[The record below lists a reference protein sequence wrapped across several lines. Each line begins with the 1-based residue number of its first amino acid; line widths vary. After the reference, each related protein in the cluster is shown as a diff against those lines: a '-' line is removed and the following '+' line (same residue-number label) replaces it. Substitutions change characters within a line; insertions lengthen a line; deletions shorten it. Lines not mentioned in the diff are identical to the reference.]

1 MIREAIV
8 KLIDRQSLE
17 EEEAKEVMGQI
28 TAGQAT
34 PAQIGAFLTALRMKG
49 ETVAEI
55 TGFAKAIRLS
65 AAPVRPQ
72 RTDLV
77 DICGTGGDRAGTFN
91 ISTTAAF
98 VAAGAGLAVAKH
110 VDYSVSSQCGSAD
123 LLQALGVNLNLTPQQ
138 TARCIDEVNLGFLFA
153 PRLHP
158 ALHHAA
164 AARQEIGVR
173 TVFDILGPLVN
184 PASASARVVGVYAGA
199 LTELVAR
206 VLHSLGSRSAFV
218 VYGADGLDELSTTG
232 VNKVSRLGEDG
243 ITTFALDSLELDLPR
258 ATLSELQGGTP
269 QENLAITRDILRG
282 QKGPKRDIVLL
293 NAAAALVVGGKA
305 NSLREAIALAA
316 QAIDSGKALEKLE
329 QLNAFSQKAQPES

>member
-1 MIREAIV
+1 MLREAIV
-8 KLIDRQSLE
+8 KLIDRQSLT

-34 PAQIGAFLTALRMKG
+34 AAQIGALLIALRMKG

-98 VAAGAGLAVAKH
+98 VAAGGGLTVAKH
-110 VDYSVSSQCGSAD
+110 VDYSVSSRCGSAN
-123 LLQALGVNLNLTPQQ
+123 LLQALGVNLNLSPRQM
-138 TARCIDEVNLGFLFA
+138 AECIDEVNIGFLFA

-164 AARQEIGVR
+164 AARQEIGIR
-173 TVFDILGPLVN
+173 TVFEILGPLVN

-199 LTELVAR
+199 LTELIAR
-206 VLHSLGSRSAFV
+206 VLRSLGSRSAFV

-232 VNKVSRLGEDG
+232 VNKVSRLGDDG

-258 ATLSELQGGTP
+258 ATLPELQGGTP
-269 QENLAITRDILRG
+269 QENLTITRDILRG
-282 QKGPKRDIVLL
+282 RKGPKRDIVLL
-293 NAAAALVVGGKA
+293 NAAAALMVGGKA
-305 NSLREAIALAA
+305 SSLREAVALAA
-316 QAIDSGKALEKLE
+316 QAVDSGKALGKLE
-329 QLNAFSQKAQPES
+329 QLIAFSQKA